1 MLEWLTEPF
10 AVRFMQQALLGGLLA
25 AVTTALIG
33 TWVVIRGMA
42 FMGDALAHGVLPG
55 IALAFVLGLDLTLGA
70 IAGALVMVAGIA
82 FVHRRAP
89 GLREDT
95 GIGLLFVGMLAL
107 GVIIVSRLPSFTTSL
122 TTFLFGDILGIRVGD
137 LAVQVVATAL
147 AIVGVVLGYR
157 PFLVLSFNEAKAE
170 VLCLHPRLAHLAM
183 LTLLTLAIV
192 SSFRAVGTL
201 LVFGLLIAPPA
212 TAALLARSVP
222 AMMLTA
228 VGLGSGAVVVG
239 LLVSWHLGTAA
250 GATVAGV
257 AVLGLLRGA
266 PRPGPVAAAPGRQG
280 RRAGR
285 RRWSLTRAH
294 RPPPHAKS
302 SWPTVSGSRWRRRT
316 SSSRPVH

>member
-10 AVRFMQQALLGGLLA
+10 SVRFMQQALLGGLLA
-25 AVTTALIG
+25 ALTTALIG

-82 FVHRRAP
+82 FVHRKA

-122 TTFLFGDILGIRVGD
+122 TTFLFGDILGIRGSDLLVQGVAAA
-137 LAVQVVATAL
+137 LAV
-147 AIVGVVLGYR
+147 VGVVLGYR

-170 VLCLHPRLAHLAM
+170 VLCLHPRLAHVAM
-183 LTLLTLAIV
+183 LALLTLAIV
-192 SSFRAVGTL
+192 TSFRAVGTL

-212 TAALLARSVP
+212 TAALVARSVP
-222 AMMLTA
+222 TMMATATCLGATA
-228 VGLGSGAVVVG
+228 VIAG
-239 LLVSWHLGTAA
+239 LLLSWHLGTAA
-250 GATVAGV
+250 GATVAAV
-257 AVLGLLRGA
+257 AVLTFFIVLLARDVA
-266 PRPGPVAAAPGRQG
+266 SRLSIRPRQ
-280 RRAGR
+280 AGDR
-285 RRWSLTRAH
+285 EA
-294 RPPPHAKS
+294 
-302 SWPTVSGSRWRRRT
+302 GDDD
-316 SSSRPVH
+316 

>member
-10 AVRFMQQALLGGLLA
+10 TVRFMQQALLGGLLA
-25 AVTTALIG
+25 AITTALIG

-89 GLREDT
+89 LREDT

-137 LAVQVVATAL
+137 LAVQAVATAL
-147 AIVGVVLGYR
+147 TIVGVVLGYR

-170 VLCLHPRLAHLAM
+170 VLCLHPRLAHFAM

-222 AMMLTA
+222 ALMLTA
-228 VGLGSGAVVVG
+228 AGLGSGAVVVG
-239 LLVSWHLGTAA
+239 LLLSWHLGTAA

-257 AVLGLLRGA
+257 AVLAFFVVLLGRDLLRR
-266 PRPGPVAAAPGRQG
+266 RPAAKVAEPEAVDG
-280 RRAGR
+280 
-285 RRWSLTRAH
+285 H
-294 RPPPHAKS
+294 
-302 SWPTVSGSRWRRRT
+302 
-316 SSSRPVH
+316 

>member
-1 MLEWLTEPF
+1 MLEWLTDPF
-10 AVRFMQQALLGGLLA
+10 APRFMQQALLGGLLA

-55 IALAFVLGLDLTLGA
+55 IAIAFVLGFDLTLGA
-70 IAGALVMVAGIA
+70 IVGALVMVAGITL
-82 FVHRRAP
+82 VHRKT

-122 TTFLFGDILGIRVGD
+122 TTFLFGDILGIRASDLLVQSVAAA
-137 LAVQVVATAL
+137 LAV
-147 AIVGVVLGYR
+147 VGVVFGYR
-157 PFLVLSFNEAKAE
+157 AFLALSFNEAKAQ
-170 VLCLHPRLAHLAM
+170 VLGLRPRLAHIAM

-228 VGLGSGAVVVG
+228 AGLGSLAVVAG
-239 LLVSWHLGTAA
+239 LLLSWHLGTAA
-250 GATVAGV
+250 GATVSGV
-257 AVLGLLRGA
+257 AVVIFFGVLLGRNLAGGA
-266 PRPGPVAAAPGRQG
+266 RQARQLATG
-280 RRAGR
+280 EG
-285 RRWSLTRAH
+285 LD
-294 RPPPHAKS
+294 
-302 SWPTVSGSRWRRRT
+302 GD
-316 SSSRPVH
+316 